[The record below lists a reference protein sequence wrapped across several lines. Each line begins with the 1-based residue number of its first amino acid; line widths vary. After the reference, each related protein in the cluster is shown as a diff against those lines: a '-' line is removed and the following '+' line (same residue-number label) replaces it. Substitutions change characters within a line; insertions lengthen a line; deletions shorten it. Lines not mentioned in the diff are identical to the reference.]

1 MDIIKH
7 NAFLEY
13 RMSFERIRRATYI
26 VALIIGVTLVAY
38 VFMKHV
44 FFVILPFL
52 IAWFVAFLM
61 RPLSVHLSARLK
73 IKPNIVRLFLTV
85 GVIAVLIGLSAL
97 GVWLISRELKSLIE
111 RLGEGGAVEDFITR
125 LTSSGG
131 LISRIFG
138 DFSEYVS
145 DVVYNIT
152 MSLLSSLGG
161 ALSTVVSLVPKA
173 LLFILITVISCIYFA
188 LDLERINY
196 TAKKLLPQ
204 RIFTA
209 AVRLKDGFLKIF
221 AKYIRSYILLM
232 LITFGEMV
240 AGLFIL
246 RAPYPILLA
255 AVIAVLD
262 LLPVI
267 GVGTVLLPWA
277 VWCFISGNTPLGI
290 GLSVLFVFHSVLRE
304 ILEPKI
310 LGKNLG
316 VHPILTLIILYV
328 GYSVFGF
335 MGLLLVPVLTVLLNI
350 ALGEDDSSKVA

>member
-1 MDIIKH
+1 M
-7 NAFLEY
+7 N
-13 RMSFERIRRATYI
+13 FERIRRAAYV

-52 IAWFVAFLM
+52 SAWFVAFLM
-61 RPLSVHLSARLK
+61 RPASMYLAPRMK
-73 IKPNIVRLFLTV
+73 IKPSIIRLFLTV
-85 GVIAVLIGLSAL
+85 GVTVALIALTSL
-97 GVWLISRELKSLIE
+97 GVWMISREVKSLITK
-111 RLGEGGAVEDFITR
+111 LGEGGAVEDFITR
-125 LTSSGG
+125 FTMSGG
-131 LISRIFG
+131 LLGRLFG
-138 DFSEYVS
+138 EFSDYVA
-145 DVVYNIT
+145 DGIYNIA

-161 ALSTVVSLVPKA
+161 ALSSIVSLVPKV
-173 LLFILITVISCIYFA
+173 LLFVLITVISCIYFA

-196 TAKKLLPQ
+196 TVKRLLPK
-204 RIFTA
+204 RVFEM
-209 AVRLKDGFLKIF
+209 AVKLKDGFLKIF
-221 AKYIRSYILLM
+221 SRYIRSYILLM
-232 LITFGEMV
+232 LITFAEMV

-246 RAPYPILLA
+246 RAPYPILVA
-255 AVIAVLD
+255 MVIAVLD

-277 VWCFISGNTPLGI
+277 VWCFVVGNNALGV
-290 GLSVLFVFHSVLRE
+290 GLSVLFVFHSILRE

-335 MGLLLVPVLTVLLNI
+335 MGLFLVPVLTVLVNI
-350 ALGEDDSSKVA
+350 ALGEDNSAEIDKTSAAE